1 MNRLRWAMAAGCCVA
16 AGAWM
21 MLMSV
26 HAQGQKVDSK
36 NLLTGQAAFV
46 DYRTLKPG
54 TFRKITVADLPKP
67 FATESAGNF
76 PRVIARPADAWP
88 QAPAGFKVDLFAS
101 GLKGPRQMRLA
112 PNGDVFLAEST
123 GGQLS
128 VLRGRG
134 ADGKPELT
142 SVFATG
148 LRQPF
153 GIAFYPPGPNPQWVY
168 VGNTG
173 SLVRFPYKVGDLKA
187 TGPVETIVAELP
199 PGGGHWTRD
208 VVFSKDGQR
217 MWVAVGSGSN
227 IDDPDTHPREFHR
240 ANILEFKPDGTFV
253 KIYASGIR
261 NPVGLGVNPTTGELW
276 CSVNERDAMGDNLV
290 PDYITHVREDG
301 FYGWP
306 WFYMGDNPDPRL
318 EGKHPELKG
327 KVIVPDVLVSP
338 HNASLGLTFYDG
350 AQFPAEYK
358 GDLFAAEH
366 GSWNR
371 SSRTGYEVVR
381 VPLVNGKASGEF
393 EDFLT
398 GFVTADGSA
407 WGRPVAVVTATDGAL
422 LVSDDGSQ
430 SIWRV
435 SYGGK

>member
-1 MNRLRWAMAAGCCVA
+1 MNKWRWATAAGFAVLFVA

-21 MLMSV
+21 MAV
-26 HAQGQKVDSK
+26 HAQGSKVDAK
-36 NLLTGQAAFV
+36 NLLTGQAAFI
-46 DYRTLKPG
+46 DYRTMKPG
-54 TFRKITVADLPKP
+54 VFRKITTADLPKP

-76 PRVIARPADAWP
+76 PRVVARPADAWP
-88 QAPAGFKVDLFAS
+88 QVPAGFKVDLYAS
-101 GLKGPRQMRLA
+101 GLKGARQIRMA
-112 PNGDVFLAEST
+112 PNGDFFVTESA
-123 GGQLS
+123 GNQLS
-128 VLRGRG
+128 VYRGRG
-134 ADGKPELT
+134 KDGKPELT

-153 GIAFYPPGPNPQWVY
+153 GIAFYPPGANPQWVY

-173 SLVRFPYKVGDLKA
+173 SVVRFPYKVGDVKA
-187 TGPVETIVAELP
+187 SGDAETIIAELP

-208 VVFSKDGQR
+208 VVFSPNGQR

-240 ANILEFKPDGTFV
+240 ANILEFKPDGAFV
-253 KIYASGIR
+253 KVYASGIR

-276 CSVNERDAMGDNLV
+276 CSTNERDALGDNLV
-290 PDYITHVREDG
+290 PDYVTHVREDG

-306 WFYMGDNPDPRL
+306 WYYMGDNIDPRL
-318 EGKHPELKG
+318 GDKHPELRAKT
-327 KVIVPDVLVSP
+327 IVPDVLLSP

-350 AQFPAEYK
+350 SMFPAEYR

-371 SSRTGYEVVR
+371 SNRTGYEVIR

-393 EDFLT
+393 EDFMT
-398 GFVTADGSA
+398 GFVTADGNV
-407 WGRPVAVVTATDGAL
+407 WGRPVAVVTAKDGSL
-422 LVSDDGSQ
+422 LVTDDGSQ

-435 SYGGK
+435 SYGK

>member
-1 MNRLRWAMAAGCCVA
+1 MNRLRWAIAAGFTVLFVA
-16 AGAWM
+16 AGARI
-21 MLMSV
+21 MSV
-26 HAQGQKVDSK
+26 HAQGSKVDAK
-36 NLLTGQAAFV
+36 NLLTGQAAFI
-46 DYRTLKPG
+46 DYRTMKPG
-54 TFRKITVADLPKP
+54 VFRKITAADLPKP
-67 FATESAGNF
+67 FATESSGNF
-76 PRVIARPADAWP
+76 PRVVARPADAWP
-88 QAPAGFKVDLFAS
+88 QVPSGFKVDLYAS
-101 GLKGPRQMRLA
+101 GLKGARQIRLA
-112 PNGDVFLAEST
+112 PNGDLFVTESA
-123 GGQLS
+123 GNQLS
-128 VLRGRG
+128 VYRGRDK
-134 ADGKPELT
+134 DGKPEVT

-173 SLVRFPYKVGDLKA
+173 SVVRFPYKVGDVKA
-187 TGPVETIVAELP
+187 SGEAQTIIAELP

-208 VVFSKDGQR
+208 VVFSPNGQR

-276 CSVNERDAMGDNLV
+276 CSTNERDALGDNLV
-290 PDYITHVREDG
+290 PDYVTHVREDG

-306 WFYMGDNPDPRL
+306 WYYMGDNVDPRL
-318 EGKHPELKG
+318 GDKHPELRAKA
-327 KVIVPDVLVSP
+327 IVPDVLLSP

-350 AQFPAEYK
+350 SMFPAEYK

-371 SSRTGYEVVR
+371 ANRTGYEIIR

-393 EDFLT
+393 EDFMT
-398 GFVTADGSA
+398 GFVTADGSV
-407 WGRPVAVVTATDGAL
+407 WGRPVAVVTAKDGSL
-422 LVSDDGSQ
+422 LVTDDGSQ

-435 SYGGK
+435 SYGK

>member
-1 MNRLRWAMAAGCCVA
+1 M
-16 AGAWM
+16 
-21 MLMSV
+21 
-26 HAQGQKVDSK
+26 
-36 NLLTGQAAFV
+36 
-46 DYRTLKPG
+46 
-54 TFRKITVADLPKP
+54 
-67 FATESAGNF
+67 
-76 PRVIARPADAWP
+76 
-88 QAPAGFKVDLFAS
+88 
-101 GLKGPRQMRLA
+101 A
-112 PNGDVFLAEST
+112 PNGDVFVTESA
-123 GGQLS
+123 GNQLS
-128 VLRGRG
+128 VYRGRDK
-134 ADGKPELT
+134 DGKPELT

-153 GIAFYPPGPNPQWVY
+153 GIAFYPPGPNPQWIY

-173 SLVRFPYKVGDLKA
+173 SVVRFPYKVGDVKA
-187 TGPVETIVAELP
+187 SGDSETIIAELP

-208 VVFSKDGQR
+208 VVFSPNGQR

-276 CSVNERDAMGDNLV
+276 CSTNERDALGDNLV
-290 PDYITHVREDG
+290 PDYVTHVREDG

-306 WFYMGDNPDPRL
+306 WYYMGDNIDPRL
-318 EGKHPELKG
+318 GDKHPELRAKT
-327 KVIVPDVLVSP
+327 IVPDVLLSP

-350 AQFPAEYK
+350 SMFPAEYK

-371 SSRTGYEVVR
+371 SNRTGYEVIR

-393 EDFLT
+393 EDFMT
-398 GFVTADGSA
+398 GFVTADGNV
-407 WGRPVAVVTATDGAL
+407 WGRPVAVVTAKDGSL
-422 LVSDDGSQ
+422 LVTDDGSQ

-435 SYGGK
+435 SYAK